1 IHQYIQLLL
10 EGQVKMDTANQIA
23 HFIWN
28 KESKHTKLESLIDDE
43 DFSENCK
50 EWLRQQKLEVHMP
63 SNLKAYIEDT
73 LFSKLIGHIKKDTIS
88 ERMWEKEYV
97 QITHDECYFYAN
109 DRRRRIWIQKDKNI
123 LRPKH
128 LECSI
133 MVDGYWKAEHMLDQ
147 LDFTGTN
154 INDLLIDPQEGA
166 TLGTVYFAFSVTF
179 LLWWFHEGWEKGFP
193 RGHEYIAV
201 AGIIAMTFGDAMASV
216 IGKTYGRNG
225 YQLIGAEGS
234 RRTYEGSLAFFIVT
248 LVMVPF
254 FWWLMSPP
262 ELTTTEYF
270 TGALISASVGTA
282 LESLSPWGTDN
293 LSVPLGTINKVDKVA
308 NPE

>member
-1 IHQYIQLLL
+1 MSFLPSPTWGTLTSLALSYILTLCVVLIVEIFSRSFNIPLFISRKIIHVFAGTYMFGLLYIFEQ
-10 EGQVKMDTANQIA
+10 
-23 HFIWN
+23 W
-28 KESKHTKLESLIDDE
+28 
-43 DFSENCK
+43 
-50 EWLRQQKLEVHMP
+50 
-63 SNLKAYIEDT
+63 
-73 LFSKLIGHIKKDTIS
+73 
-88 ERMWEKEYV
+88 EYV
-97 QITHDECYFYAN
+97 ILLTGSFVLLN
-109 DRRRRIWIQKDKNI
+109 FIFIRLKLFKSMGKNLI
-123 LRPKH
+123 LIFVVV
-128 LECSI
+128 E
-133 MVDGYWKAEHMLDQ
+133 
-147 LDFTGTN
+147 DFTGTN

-179 LLWWFHEGWEKGFP
+179 LLWWFHEGWKKGFP
-193 RGHEYIAV
+193 RGREYIAV
-201 AGIIAMTFGDAMASV
+201 AGMVAMTYGDAMASV

-293 LSVPLGTINKVDKVA
+293 LTVPLGVSLSLAILGY
-308 NPE
+308 